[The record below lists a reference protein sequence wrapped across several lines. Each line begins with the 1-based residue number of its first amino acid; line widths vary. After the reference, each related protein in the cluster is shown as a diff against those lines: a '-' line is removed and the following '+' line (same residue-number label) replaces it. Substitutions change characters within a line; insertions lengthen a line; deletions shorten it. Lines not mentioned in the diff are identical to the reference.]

1 MAAAPDS
8 SQRVADIQRRAA
20 EKPEV
25 AFKAFDTYPW
35 TADQLFNRNLTAALY
50 NAEPNEPQLVDI
62 ALQMRIDR
70 FAERI
75 KIQIDKDAYKQ
86 WLSETGNRQPRLIS
100 EQNLAQEVQGYGQV
114 PVSQRRLALLHTE
127 LGYPPYQRAPEA
139 VDSSVPSWQ
148 RSAPKAELFVPKNAG
163 GPSNPDGEALP
174 YPKKFEEIVKFLETG
189 QEIPGVRQIPDT
201 VIDDPSIS
209 TRGTMQ
215 APVKPW
221 ERNTG
226 NSSTDTEQGL
236 GTPSSDAA
244 MSNAAAVS

>member
-1 MAAAPDS
+1 MAAPAA

-35 TADQLFNRNLTAALY
+35 QADQLFNRKLTGALY
-50 NAEPNEPQLVDI
+50 AIEPEGSHLAEI

-86 WLSETGNRQPRLIS
+86 WLSKTGNLQPRLFS
-100 EQNLAQEVQGYGQV
+100 DQNLAQEV
-114 PVSQRRLALLHTE
+114 PPEQRRLAIVHAE
-127 LGYPPYQRAPEA
+127 FGYPSDQSAAEPA
-139 VDSSVPSWQ
+139 DSSIPSWQ
-148 RSAPKAELFVPKNAG
+148 RAAPKAELFIPKNAG
-163 GPSNPDGEALP
+163 PSTSDGAALP

-189 QEIPGVRQIPDT
+189 ETIPGIRQIPDT

-209 TRGTMQ
+209 TRGTRQ
-215 APVKPW
+215 APLKPW
-221 ERNTG
+221 ERNSGSVNTY
-226 NSSTDTEQGL
+226 TEQDS
-236 GTPSSDAA
+236 GTPSSDTT
-244 MSNAAAVS
+244 VSQSA

>member
-1 MAAAPDS
+1 MAAPET

-35 TADQLFNRNLTAALY
+35 QADQVFNRRLMGALY
-50 NAEPNEPQLVDI
+50 AVEPEGLRLVEI

-75 KIQIDKDAYKQ
+75 KIQIDKDTYKK
-86 WLSETGNRQPRLIS
+86 WLSESGNLQPKLFS
-100 EQNLAQEVQGYGQV
+100 DQNLAQEIEGQV
-114 PVSQRRLALLHTE
+114 PPEQRRLAILHAE
-127 LGYPPYQRAPEA
+127 LGYPPYQPASEQIDP
-139 VDSSVPSWQ
+139 SVPSWQ
-148 RSAPKAELFVPKNAG
+148 REAPKAALFVPKNAAESSPSG
-163 GPSNPDGEALP
+163 GESVP

-189 QEIPGVRQIPDT
+189 QMIPGVRQIPDT

-215 APVKPW
+215 APLKPW
-221 ERNTG
+221 ERNGGT
-226 NSSTDTEQGL
+226 SS
-236 GTPSSDAA
+236 
-244 MSNAAAVS
+244 SNAE